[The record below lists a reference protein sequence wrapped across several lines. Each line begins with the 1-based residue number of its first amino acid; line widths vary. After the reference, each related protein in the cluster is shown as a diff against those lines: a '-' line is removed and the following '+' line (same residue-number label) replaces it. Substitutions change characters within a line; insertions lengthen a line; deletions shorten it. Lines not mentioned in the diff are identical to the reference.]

1 MNNRT
6 KGIIAILLSAFGF
19 ALMNLFIP
27 LAGDLPT
34 IQKSFFRNLI
44 AFLVA
49 FALLL
54 KSNKKEEVKE
64 LHDVKSIPWKTLILR
79 ASLGTAGIFCNYYA
93 LDHLFISDAS
103 VLNKL
108 APFATLILSWVF
120 LKEDLRKEH
129 IISILIAF
137 VGVLFVVKPTLQ
149 IQEIL
154 PYLIGILGGI
164 CAGGAYTCVRK
175 LNTLGVN
182 SSFIVAFF
190 SGFSCI
196 VCIPF
201 MIFNFVPMGT
211 SSILAL
217 IGVGLAAL
225 IGQFGITLAYKFA
238 PASEI
243 SVFDYSTI
251 IFTGLF
257 GFLFLH
263 QIPDYL
269 SIIGYIL
276 IFSGAL
282 INFMNNRRKQR
293 MLINEKIAR
302 D

>member
-149 IQEIL
+149 IHEIL

-164 CAGGAYTCVRK
+164 CAGGAYT
-175 LNTLGVN
+175 
-182 SSFIVAFF
+182 SFIVAFF
-190 SGFSCI
+190 SGFSCL

-269 SIIGYIL
+269 SIIGYVL

-282 INFMNNRRKQR
+282 INFLNNRRKQR

>member
-27 LAGDLPT
+27 LAGNLPT
-34 IQKSFFRNLI
+34 IQKSFFRNLV

-54 KSNKKEEVKE
+54 KSDKKEKVHE
-64 LHDVKSIPWKTLILR
+64 LHDIKSIPWRPLILR
-79 ASLGTAGIFCNYYA
+79 AGFGTIGIFCNYYA
-93 LDHLFISDAS
+93 LDTLFISDAS

-108 APFATLILSWVF
+108 APFATLILSWIF
-120 LKEDLRKEH
+120 LKEELKKEH

-137 VGVLFVVKPTLQ
+137 VGVLFVVKPTLK
-149 IQEIL
+149 IHEIF

-164 CAGGAYTCVRK
+164 SAGGAYTCVRK
-175 LNTLGVN
+175 LNNLGVN

-190 SGFSCI
+190 SGFSCL
-196 VCIPF
+196 VCVPY
-201 MIFNFVPMGT
+201 MIFNFVPMNT
-211 SSILAL
+211 ASILAL
-217 IGVGLAAL
+217 IGAGFAAL

-257 GFLFLH
+257 GFLFLN

-269 SIIGYIL
+269 SIIGYVL

-282 INFMNNRRKQR
+282 INFLNNRRKQR
-293 MLINEKIAR
+293 MLIDEKIAR

>member
-6 KGIIAILLSAFGF
+6 KGIIFILFSAFGF
-19 ALMNLFIP
+19 ALMNLLIP
-27 LAGDLPT
+27 LAGNLPT

-44 AFLVA
+44 AFIVA
-49 FALLL
+49 FAILL
-54 KSNKKEEVKE
+54 KTDKNKNVKE
-64 LHDVKSIPWKTLILR
+64 LHQPKSIPWKTLILR

-108 APFATLILSWVF
+108 SPFATLILSWIF
-120 LKEDLRKEH
+120 LKEDLKKEH
-129 IISILIAF
+129 IISIIIAF
-137 VGVLFVVKPTLQ
+137 IGVAFVVKPTLKSTD
-149 IQEIL
+149 IF
-154 PYLIGILGGI
+154 PYLIGIAGGI

-175 LNTLGVN
+175 LNNLGVS

-190 SGFSCI
+190 SGFSCL
-196 VCIPF
+196 VCVPY
-201 MIFNFVPMGT
+201 MIFNFVPMSK
-211 SSILAL
+211 SSIIAL
-217 IGVGLAAL
+217 VGVGLAAL

-251 IFTGLF
+251 IFTGIF
-257 GFLFLH
+257 GFLFLN

-276 IFSGAL
+276 IFTGAF
-282 INFMNNRRKQR
+282 INFYNNRRRQR

-302 D
+302 N